1 MLYIYTRVRNLIY
14 LLVAIRCEF
23 SVAIELVGSCFVA
36 GSMLELERA
45 WLTVCHSMQVRFCI
59 SSGLLMCVTSKFT
72 SS

>member
-1 MLYIYTRVRNLIY
+1 MLYIYTSEKLNLP
-14 LLVAIRCEF
+14 LGIRCEF

-45 WLTVCHSMQVRFCI
+45 WPTVYHSMQVRFRI
-59 SSGLLMCVTSKFT
+59 SSGLLMCVTSKFI